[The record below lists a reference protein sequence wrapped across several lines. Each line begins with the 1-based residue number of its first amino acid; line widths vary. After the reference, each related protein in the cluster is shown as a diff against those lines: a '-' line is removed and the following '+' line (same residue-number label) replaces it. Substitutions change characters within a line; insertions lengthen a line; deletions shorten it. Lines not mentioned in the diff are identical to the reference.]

1 MAFEVVR
8 GGVILLEGFH
18 RLAPLSIAL
27 ADATGAITG
36 AIMPTNTTIRR
47 VRRSDTTSTDITSLC
62 TMLEI
67 DVVNMPGLYRIQ
79 IDITTVSVP
88 GPIEFRITTTL
99 GQTPPNHTV
108 VNGIVMPR
116 SLIGD

>member
-1 MAFEVVR
+1 MAFQVRR
-8 GGVILLEGFH
+8 GGVTLLENFN
-18 RLAPLSIAL
+18 RLFPLMVVL
-27 ADATGAITG
+27 ADGNGPLTGG
-36 AIMPTNTTIRR
+36 IMPANTTIRR

-67 DVVNMPGLYRIQ
+67 DAVNMPGLYRIQ

-108 VNGIVMPR
+108 VNG
-116 SLIGD
+116 